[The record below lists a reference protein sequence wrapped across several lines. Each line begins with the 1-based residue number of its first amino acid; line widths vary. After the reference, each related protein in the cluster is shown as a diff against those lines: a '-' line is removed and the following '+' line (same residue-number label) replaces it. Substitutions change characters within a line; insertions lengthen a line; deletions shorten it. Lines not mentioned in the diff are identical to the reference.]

1 MGANPNVI
9 NILNRKYEQIIG
21 NFLRQIPI
29 EYEFIV
35 GYQGSDFVSNIS
47 VRDKS
52 KSELTLQKLSDAM
65 ESLKR
70 FHLKDYIQGY
80 EIRTDKYEEDFVEYL
95 ILVRLQYQNI
105 S

>member
-1 MGANPNVI
+1 M
-9 NILNRKYEQIIG
+9 
-21 NFLRQIPI
+21 LRMLF
-29 EYEFIV
+29 YEFIV